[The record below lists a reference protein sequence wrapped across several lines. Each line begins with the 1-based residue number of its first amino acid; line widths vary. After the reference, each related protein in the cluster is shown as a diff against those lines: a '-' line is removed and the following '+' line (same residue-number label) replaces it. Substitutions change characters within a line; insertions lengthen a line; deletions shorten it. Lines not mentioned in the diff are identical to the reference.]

1 MPITPDDVATVTF
14 SRPPLGKRGYHE
26 EEVDA
31 FLDVVCHDLEGL
43 YAELEQTKR
52 RDPLITH
59 EPPSLPPITFA
70 APPQPPVRETITA
83 QASRI
88 LELAQQTAE
97 QVTTEANEQAEQTL
111 REANNRASNTISQ
124 AQQTASETI
133 RRAEEEEASIRQR
146 IDMLRTFEENYH
158 GRLVTYM
165 EGQLEAVRG
174 HSPVVEG

>member
-1 MPITPDDVATVTF
+1 MPITPEEIATVTF

-31 FLDVVCHDLEGL
+31 FLDAVQHDLTGYL
-43 YAELEQTKR
+43 TELEQVKR

-59 EPPSLPPITFA
+59 DPVPPPPPYNM
-70 APPQPPVRETITA
+70 PPPPPRPETITA

-97 QVTTEANEQAEQTL
+97 QVTTEARAEAEQAL
-111 REANNRASNTISQ
+111 RDANNRAANTISQ
-124 AQQTASETI
+124 AQQTASETV
-133 RRAEEEEASIRQR
+133 RRAEEEEKAIRSR
-146 IDMLRTFEENYH
+146 IDTLRAFEENYH
-158 GRLVTYM
+158 DRLVTYM

-174 HSPVVEG
+174 QGPVAEG

>member
-1 MPITPDDVATVTF
+1 MPITPNDVATVTF

-31 FLDVVCHDLEGL
+31 FLDVVCHDLEGYL
-43 YAELEQTKR
+43 AELEQAKR

-59 EPPSLPPITFA
+59 EQPFTLPPPP
-70 APPQPPVRETITA
+70 APPQPRPETITA

-97 QVTTEANEQAEQTL
+97 QVTTEAKSQAEQTL
-111 REANNRASNTISQ
+111 RDANNRAANTISQ
-124 AQQTASETI
+124 AQQTASETV
-133 RRAEEEEASIRQR
+133 RRAEEEETAIRSR
-146 IDMLRTFEENYH
+146 IDMLRAFEENYH
-158 GRLVTYM
+158 ARLVTYM

-174 HSPVVEG
+174 QGSVIEK